1 MNYHKKVQ
9 LGGELGAEL
18 ERMWEAIRSNQI
30 KTSPGQR
37 INRTPSGTTVSFS
50 ANQVSATV
58 QGSAGGDTHGKFLY
72 DVNYPSNNPRGD
84 DNGYTPFMQL
94 GQWFAVDGVEQLVMM
109 PPKSQSQ
116 GGLGHTVYDHFYY
129 EGRYWPE
136 TLRTAPIGRGWYFTK
151 QLYKN
156 ESYPIG
162 KFRSPLPI
170 SFLAQI
176 NRSTTVIAAMY
187 GSGVPVDPNDTIK
200 YFMRSLPPDPLNPSI
215 VDDWSWDSG
224 P

>member
-50 ANQVSATV
+50 ANQVSAAV
-58 QGSAGGDTHGKFLY
+58 QGATGRATHGKFLY
-72 DVNYPSNNPRGD
+72 DPHLPTNNPRT
-84 DNGYTPFMQL
+84 DNNGQTPFQQL
-94 GQWFAVDGVEQLVMM
+94 ALWFDVDGEEQLVIM
-109 PPKSQSQ
+109 PPKNQSQ
-116 GGLGHTVYDHFYY
+116 GGFGHTVNDHWSFD
-129 EGRYWPE
+129 GQFWPQ
-136 TLRTAPIGRGWYFTK
+136 TLRTTPNGRGWYFTK
-151 QLYKN
+151 QLNKN
-156 ESYPIG
+156 ESYAIQ
-162 KFRSPLPI
+162 RLNSLLPVT
-170 SFLAQI
+170 S
-176 NRSTTVIAAMY
+176 VIATLQPTGLPPAAT
-187 GSGVPVDPNDTIK
+187 TIK
-200 YFMRSLPPDPLNPSI
+200 YMMKPMPPDPLNPYI